1 MQNRTS
7 FVYLFQKSF
16 KLSLSNIWRN
26 KALSLATIFVTGTI
40 LFIFNII
47 LAINFITQNALT
59 DLNKKVDIT
68 VYLKETTTEEQAQG
82 IIHDLKSIKEIAD
95 VNYTSKSQALDQIKT
110 THPELSLSFEKYNLG
125 NPLPASLNI
134 TTISPKYH
142 QAVADF
148 LAQDKYQL
156 YLSNVITNNS
166 SDNKIITSVSKNLIK
181 LSDFTHQVIFWL
193 ILTFVLG
200 GALII
205 LNALQITIFTRKHE
219 ISVMKLVG
227 ASHWF
232 IRSPFIIESIIYG
245 VLAVILSFIMFFVL
259 TQKIQIESTAF
270 WGYYSGIN
278 FIIIFLAELVGTVA
292 LSVLSASLAIHEHL
306 KQDLQD

>member
-1 MQNRTS
+1 MQNKSS
-7 FVYLFQKSF
+7 FFSLFEKSF
-16 KLSLSNIWRN
+16 KLSISNIWRN
-26 KALSLATIFVTGTI
+26 KVLSLATIFVTATI

-47 LAINFITQNALT
+47 LAINFITQSALT

-68 VYLKETTTEEQAQG
+68 VYLKETTSEEQAQT
-82 IIHDLKSIKEIAD
+82 IAHELQSIKEIAG
-95 VNYTSKSQALDQIKT
+95 VNYTSKAQALEQIKT
-110 THPELSLSFEKYNLG
+110 THPDLSLSFEKYNLG

-134 TTISPKYH
+134 TTTNPKYH

-148 LAQDKYQL
+148 LAQDKYQV

-166 SDNKIITSVSKNLIK
+166 NDNNIITSVSKNLIK

-193 ILTFVLG
+193 IITFVLG

-245 VLAVILSFIMFFVL
+245 VSAVLLSLIMFFSL
-259 TQKIQIESTAF
+259 TGKIQIEETAF

-278 FIIIFLAELVGTVA
+278 FILVFLLELIGTILLCIFSS
-292 LSVLSASLAIHEHL
+292 SVAIHEYL
-306 KQDLQD
+306 KKDLHD